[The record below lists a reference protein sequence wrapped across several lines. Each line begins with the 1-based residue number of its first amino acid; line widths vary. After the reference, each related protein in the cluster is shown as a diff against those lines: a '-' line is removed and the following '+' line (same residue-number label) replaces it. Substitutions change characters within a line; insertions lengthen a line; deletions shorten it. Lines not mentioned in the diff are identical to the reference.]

1 MSSQWTLCYWVRA
14 ADPGNMYRESNAK
27 SLQGY
32 FLDKYGYNITDDE
45 MDAMVGPRSTL
56 VMIINMLRESV
67 REAVCSP
74 GDCADDSALSTAF
87 AMVQWGS
94 VSLLE
99 GGFMIKDPA
108 VVQLDSVSSSL
119 FIPDFWVTAPE
130 YGTYIKR
137 DDNYDNGLTLSE

>member
-14 ADPGNMYRESNAK
+14 ADPGNMYREANAK
-27 SLQGY
+27 YLQGY
-32 FLDKYGYNITDDE
+32 FLDAYGYNITDDE

-56 VMIINMLRESV
+56 TMIINMLRESV
-67 REAVCSP
+67 REAICSSD
-74 GDCADDSALSTAF
+74 DCAEDSELETAF

-94 VSLLE
+94 ASLLE
-99 GGFMIKDPA
+99 GGFMIKDSN
-108 VVQLDSVSSSL
+108 VVQLDSVSSKL

-137 DDNYDNGLTLSE
+137 DDKFDNDLILSE